1 MIFSACFI
9 ALNNS
14 YAMEDA
20 IIAVVNEEAITFKDL
35 RDYLNSIYLQ
45 FKLSGITDEEINTI
59 MKEMQITG
67 IDKLIEDKL
76 IINKANK
83 RGLEVR
89 EELVDKRIDEIRG
102 QYPSEQ
108 DFLNSILIEGITIT
122 DLQNE
127 IRDQLKIK
135 YIIDFEVRN
144 KIIVNPQEVTDY
156 YNKNLE
162 KFKKPERMD
171 LASIF
176 FSIDEES
183 EPSIKEKADS
193 VLKMLKEEDRDF
205 DEVAAQFSDG
215 PSIGI
220 IEKGQL
226 ILHIEEAVFKLDKGE
241 ISPVLKTN
249 NGYYIFKIKEKLPEE
264 LASLEEVKENI
275 SNMLFHLKFRH
286 NFQAWLDDLK
296 KDAFIDI
303 KG

>member
-1 MIFSACFI
+1 V
-9 ALNNS
+9 
-14 YAMEDA
+14 EDA

-35 RDYLNSIYLQ
+35 KDYLNSIYLQ
-45 FKLSGITDEEINTI
+45 LKLSGITDEEIDAI
-59 MKEMQITG
+59 MKEMQVTG

-89 EELVDKRIDEIRG
+89 EELVDKRIDEIRS

-108 DFLNSILIEGITIT
+108 DFLDSILTEGITIT

-135 YIIDFEVRN
+135 YIIDFEVRS
-144 KIIVNPQEVTDY
+144 KIIINPQEVTDY
-156 YNKNLE
+156 YNKNLG

-176 FSIDEES
+176 FAIDEKNEAS
-183 EPSIKEKADS
+183 VKEKAYN
-193 VLKMLKEEDRDF
+193 VLRMLKERNRDF

-226 ILHIEEAVFKLDKGE
+226 LLHIEEAVFK
-241 ISPVLKTN
+241 
-249 NGYYIFKIKEKLPEE
+249 
-264 LASLEEVKENI
+264 SLEEVKENI

-286 NFQAWLDDLK
+286 NFQGWVDDLK